1 MLDAATN
8 IAQFVSLRRR
18 LAAVLTER
26 IYRGELKPG
35 DGVPTE
41 QELAREF
48 GVSPGTV
55 RLAIMDLVAQG
66 LVYRKQGKGTFVSRP
81 MFERSLTNF
90 FRAPDTGER
99 ILNPPARVLKID
111 TIRAA
116 AAIRERLQLGDERVH
131 RIKRLRLYRDRPLMM
146 QTLYFPVRLFPKID
160 RVDFAVFQYPMFEQ
174 AYGIY
179 VLRAEEHLRPG
190 IAGDEEASLLAI
202 PRDSPVVFVD
212 RISYSREDVPIEFR
226 QTVGRGDCY
235 AYSFDLR

>member
-1 MLDAATN
+1 MPAVATD

-18 LAAVLTER
+18 LGAILTDR
-26 IYRGELKPG
+26 INRGELRPG

-41 QELAREF
+41 RELASEF
-48 GVSPGTV
+48 DVSPGTV

-81 MFERSLTNF
+81 RFERSLTNF
-90 FRAPDTGER
+90 FRAPDTRER

-116 AAIRERLQLGDERVH
+116 AAIRGPLRLGDEKVH
-131 RIKRLRLYRDRPLMM
+131 RIKRLRLYRGRPLMV
-146 QTLYFPVRLFPKID
+146 QTLYFPVRLFPTID

-179 VLRAEEHLRPG
+179 VLRAEEHLKPG
-190 IAGDEEASLLAI
+190 IAGD
-202 PRDSPVVFVD
+202 
-212 RISYSREDVPIEFR
+212 
-226 QTVGRGDCY
+226 
-235 AYSFDLR
+235 